1 VHHAQRRS
9 AGFNRWVRWPRY
21 RAPQSPA
28 SLQCMGRAKIEWSD
42 PRKTTIN
49 SRFSNVN
56 CVTSHAQILL
66 RVAGLPI
73 RLEAQ
78 SRAASL
84 RNSSRRGL
92 APTLS
97 WTLIGDSHTGG
108 RSIGL
113 PRGYAA
119 RHSFDGS
126 CGNAIRSNCVQPRPL
141 GRRRYWTGGV
151 WGWRRTGGRIC
162 PGVAFG
168 CRFGC
173 PRRRSGWCGLR
184 RR

>member
-73 RLEAQ
+73 RQGLRHEAG
-78 SRAASL
+78 RL
-84 RNSSRRGL
+84 R
-92 APTLS
+92 
-97 WTLIGDSHTGG
+97 
-108 RSIGL
+108 
-113 PRGYAA
+113 
-119 RHSFDGS
+119 
-126 CGNAIRSNCVQPRPL
+126 CAIRRDA
-141 GRRRYWTGGV
+141 G
-151 WGWRRTGGRIC
+151 
-162 PGVAFG
+162 
-168 CRFGC
+168 
-173 PRRRSGWCGLR
+173 
-184 RR
+184 